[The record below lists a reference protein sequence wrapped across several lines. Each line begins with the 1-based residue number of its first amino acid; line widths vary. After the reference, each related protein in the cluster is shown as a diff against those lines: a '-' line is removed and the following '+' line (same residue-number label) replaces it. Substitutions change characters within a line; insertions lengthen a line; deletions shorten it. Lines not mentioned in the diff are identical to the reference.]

1 MNPNLLPCQSLLNA
15 LEAGTILPIHRHTHT
30 AETYILLRGKFRFF
44 YNDNKD
50 ITEEEV
56 LDVNEG
62 NYGTHIPIGVWHSM
76 EVRGTLLFSK

>member
-1 MNPNLLPCQSLLNA
+1 MNPCQSLLNV
-15 LEAGTILPIHRHTHT
+15 LESETIVPIHRHTHT
-30 AETYILLRGKFRFF
+30 AETYILLRGKFRMFF

-50 ITEEEV
+50 IAEEEV

>member
-1 MNPNLLPCQSLLNA
+1 M
-15 LEAGTILPIHRHTHT
+15 
-30 AETYILLRGKFRFF
+30 FF

-50 ITEEEV
+50 IAEEEV

>member
-1 MNPNLLPCQSLLNA
+1 M
-15 LEAGTILPIHRHTHT
+15 
-30 AETYILLRGKFRFF
+30 FF

-50 ITEEEV
+50 IAEEEV

-62 NYGTHIPIGVWHSM
+62 NYGVHIPIGVWHSM